1 MNING
6 VIFDMDGVIFDT
18 ERIYLQVWTEVFKK
32 YGHEMTKD
40 FYLPLMGQ
48 GTENIKRILFNKYGD
63 KLPIEKMYK
72 EKDEKLM
79 NIVRNGLV
87 PLKDG
92 AEDVLKYLK
101 NKGYKIALATSA
113 RQERLQLQLT
123 EDNVKKY
130 FDAIVCSNDVKNA
143 KPAPDIFLKA
153 AENIDVEPSNCIVI
167 EDSSSG
173 IKAAYNA
180 SMVSFHV
187 EDLKEA
193 DEEIKKYS
201 DKQLKNIRE
210 IMNYL

>member
-6 VIFDMDGVIFDT
+6 VIFDMDGVVFDT

-32 YGHEMTKD
+32 YGYEITKD

-48 GTENIKRILFNKYGD
+48 GTNNIKKILFEKYGD
-63 KLPIEKMYK
+63 KLPIEKMYN

-79 NIVRNGLV
+79 SIVRSGLV

-113 RQERLQLQLT
+113 RLERLELQLT
-123 EDNVKKY
+123 DDNVKTY

-153 AENIDVEPSNCIVI
+153 AEKINIEPSMCIVI

-173 IKAAYNA
+173 IKAAHNA
-180 SMVSFHV
+180 SMASFHV

-193 DEEIKKYS
+193 DDEIRKYS
-201 DKQLKNIRE
+201 DRQLKNIRE